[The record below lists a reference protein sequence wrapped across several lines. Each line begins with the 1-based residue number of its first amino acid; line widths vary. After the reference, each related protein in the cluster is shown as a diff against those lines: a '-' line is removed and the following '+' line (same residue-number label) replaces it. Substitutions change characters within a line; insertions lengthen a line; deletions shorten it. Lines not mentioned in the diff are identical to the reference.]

1 MIFACTLYKCTASIT
16 QITQDPQRI
25 VLILIKI
32 TIETWSGCL
41 CIKDKLFL
49 KNQDVLITMDL
60 SNSGAK

>member
-16 QITQDPQRI
+16 QDPQHI